1 MFSGLAGEPLPWQH
15 PIADALSPDP
25 ARRYSSFL
33 RIRARFPLNEGP
45 HSRSRCR
52 IVEAVLNCD
61 HAVPIRLE
69 CRDHFAEDD
78 TMLRRRHCSLSFFWL
93 NCETV
98 NPSLAPDQDLVGFKL
113 CLEDIRGIMEL
124 RHLRYFVAVAEEGSL
139 LNAAERRLNTSQP
152 SLSRQIRDL
161 EAEVGVQLLER
172 QARGVTL
179 TAAGRVFLDHAR
191 LALLQVEAATEGA
204 RQTAQPQ
211 RPVLSMGFLVGL
223 EVMWLPQLLR
233 ILREEAPD
241 VDVTLSTQSSPELAL
256 ALMRGKLDI
265 AFLRPEKDNE
275 GVVFKIL
282 AKEPLIAVLPA
293 EHRLASRKKIRPQDL
308 AREIYVSSART
319 SPVLQEVIQNYASR
333 VGITLKAKYEGE
345 NISSAMSLVAS
356 TGGISLVPLY
366 AQNMLAPNVVA
377 RALEGGT
384 PTVDLAL
391 GYNRTNPSPLLRRLL
406 SRADELVANV
416 QNQSII
422 RYVEA
427 H

>member
-1 MFSGLAGEPLPWQH
+1 M
-15 PIADALSPDP
+15 
-25 ARRYSSFL
+25 
-33 RIRARFPLNEGP
+33 
-45 HSRSRCR
+45 
-52 IVEAVLNCD
+52 
-61 HAVPIRLE
+61 
-69 CRDHFAEDD
+69 
-78 TMLRRRHCSLSFFWL
+78 
-93 NCETV
+93 
-98 NPSLAPDQDLVGFKL
+98 
-113 CLEDIRGIMEL
+113 
-124 RHLRYFVAVAEEGSL
+124 
-139 LNAAERRLNTSQP
+139 
-152 SLSRQIRDL
+152 
-161 EAEVGVQLLER
+161 
-172 QARGVTL
+172 TL

-191 LALLQVEAATEGA
+191 LALLQVEARNGRGPADGATAKA
-204 RQTAQPQ
+204 RPLDG
-211 RPVLSMGFLVGL
+211 LSRRAGGDVA
-223 EVMWLPQLLR
+223 PQLAAHPPR
-233 ILREEAPD
+233 GSPRCRRDAQHAIFARTRTGIDAGKAGHRFP
-241 VDVTLSTQSSPELAL
+241 SS
-256 ALMRGKLDI
+256 
-265 AFLRPEKDNE
+265 EKDNE

-319 SPVLQEVIQNYASR
+319 SPVLQEVIHNYASR

-427 H
+427 D